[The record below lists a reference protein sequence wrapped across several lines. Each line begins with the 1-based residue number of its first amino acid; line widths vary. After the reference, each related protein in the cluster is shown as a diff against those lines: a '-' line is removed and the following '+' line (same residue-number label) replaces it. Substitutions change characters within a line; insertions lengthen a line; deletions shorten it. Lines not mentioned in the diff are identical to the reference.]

1 MKMTINEKY
10 IFTSQMAMIL
20 TSGFSIYQGIDMI
33 YEEIDNKK
41 IKDVLMLISKKLDEQ
56 RSFSQ
61 ALALTD
67 AFDDYMVNLVDIG
80 ETSGNLDEVMQSLSD
95 YYLRIDDI
103 TNKLKQALTYPVI
116 LIMMMAVV
124 VGIIVFKVLPIF
136 KDVLRG
142 LGSDLSTYATMF
154 MEFGQLFSIIC
165 LIILL
170 ILVIVV
176 LAGYVY
182 QKITSI
188 NILSSFVQKSFFT
201 KKLSQSLNRAQMT
214 YALSLFV
221 ASGYDLHEAMK
232 FIPKL
237 VDDKELCIKLDKCNY
252 DLDKG
257 AGFTEVIKMYQIYQ
271 GIDLNMIQVGFKTG
285 QIDTTL
291 KKLSDKFQDEVSNA
305 IDHFLNIIEP
315 TIVTLLSLIVG
326 IVLISVM
333 LPLISIMSSL

>member
-41 IKDVLMLISKKLDEQ
+41 IKDVLMLISKNLDEQ

-61 ALALTD
+61 ALALTE

-136 KDVLRG
+136 KEVLRG

-237 VDDKELCIKLDKCNY
+237 VDDKELCLKLDKCNY

-257 AGFTEVIKMYQIYQ
+257 AGFAEVIKKYQIYQ

>member
-41 IKDVLMLISKKLDEQ
+41 IKDVLMLISKNLDEQ

-61 ALALTD
+61 ALALTE

-136 KDVLRG
+136 KEVLRG

-170 ILVIVV
+170 ILVIVE

-237 VDDKELCIKLDKCNY
+237 VDDKELCLKLDKCNY

-257 AGFTEVIKMYQIYQ
+257 AGFAEVIKKYQIYQ